1 MPLDDK
7 ILKAARMLI
16 VDKLKDYLGPSPN
29 LSKLSAKMGYHRSYA
44 GKFLG
49 GDFAFT
55 VDALTEVLHA
65 IGISMADFLATYQP
79 KTVRPENLKDM
90 RNAQRILESGLPT
103 QVELLRESIAARLDR
118 IEQHEKAERG
128 KPHSQKKRA

>member
-1 MPLDDK
+1 
-7 ILKAARMLI
+7 
-16 VDKLKDYLGPSPN
+16 
-29 LSKLSAKMGYHRSYA
+29 
-44 GKFLG
+44 
-49 GDFAFT
+49 
-55 VDALTEVLHA
+55 
-65 IGISMADFLATYQP
+65 
-79 KTVRPENLKDM
+79 M